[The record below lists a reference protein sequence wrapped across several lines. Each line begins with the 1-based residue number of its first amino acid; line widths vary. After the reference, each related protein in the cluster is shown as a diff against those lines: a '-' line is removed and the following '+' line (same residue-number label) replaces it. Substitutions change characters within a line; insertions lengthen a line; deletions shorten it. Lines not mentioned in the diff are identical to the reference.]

1 MTKLYGIMAE
11 FDQPTPLIEA
21 ARRAHQAGY
30 RNMEAYT
37 PFPIEALTEALGRKD
52 SKLPF
57 IVFLGATAGAITG
70 FGLQYFSMTQF
81 YPFLVGGKPFNSWPA
96 WIPITF
102 EMTILIGALTAVIA
116 MIMLNGLP
124 QPYHPV
130 FNAPSFRRASLDKFF
145 LCIEATDPKFDVADT
160 KKFLQT
166 LNPGDITEVT
176 HSPQEPTEE
185 DLVSEITIE
194 VGPWEI

>member
-11 FDQPTPLIEA
+11 FDQPKPLIEA
-21 ARRAHQAGY
+21 ARRARDAGY
-30 RNMEAYT
+30 RKMEAYT
-37 PFPIEALTEALGRKD
+37 PFPVEALNEALGRKD

-57 IVFLGATAGAITG
+57 IVFLGATTGAVTG
-70 FGLQYFSMTQF
+70 YGLQYLSMTEF

-102 EMTILIGALTAVIA
+102 EMTILFGALTAVIA

-130 FNAPSFRRASLDKFF
+130 FNADGFNRASLDKFF
-145 LCIEATDPKFDVADT
+145 LCIESTDPKFDAEKT
-160 KKFLQT
+160 RAFLQT
-166 LNPGDITEVT
+166 LNPGNVT
-176 HSPQEPTEE
+176 DVAHSPQEPTTE
-185 DLVSEITIE
+185 DLVSEVTIE